1 MGSVLTAR
9 LPPGL
14 QTRLDMFSTARHL
27 SRSEVIKAALARYLD
42 EEEQAADALTLGE
55 GDLSTTYKA
64 RLARK
69 LRKKRLG

>member
-42 EEEQAADALTLGE
+42 EEEQAADALTLGAAFFGKHASGE
-55 GDLSTTYKA
+55 GDL
-64 RLARK
+64 
-69 LRKKRLG
+69 